1 MSVVRVDPAYTSLTC
16 SRCGVAQ
23 FDASRQER
31 NRIRFRCPD
40 CGSDLNRS
48 VNAAKNILAR
58 ASAQPSLCG
67 GISHRRARQYAKS
80 NAGGIWRASG
90 KPRQHVVRPV
100 RSARG
105 RGRFLVIVEKF
116 WNDTQV

>member
-16 SRCGVAQ
+16 SRYGVAQ

-48 VNAAKNILAR
+48 VNAAKNILVRGLAEPALSAEESAIARR
-58 ASAQPSLCG
+58 ASME
-67 GISHRRARQYAKS
+67 KS
-80 NAGGIWRASG
+80 TPEMSG
-90 KPRQHVVRPV
+90 VRPENPV
-100 RSARG
+100 S
-105 RGRFLVIVEKF
+105 
-116 WNDTQV
+116 T